1 MTRPSYPSGM
11 VPLPAFNPSDPDLSA
26 QIILAVRSRDADPRR
41 PPVWRVGG
49 LQHLRLGIFE
59 TGPRSEGLRS
69 RTQTAARGRWDY
81 IVIGAGA
88 AGCVVAGRLSQRMPD
103 TRIALIEAGGRR
115 LGLTTKV
122 PGTAFIASSFA
133 RRNWNFETEPV
144 PALNGRRLRWF
155 QGRIL
160 GGSSSI
166 NGMLYLRG
174 HSLEYDQWAQ
184 LGCNGWS
191 FEQVLPYFKKA
202 ETNTRGASEWHGDN
216 GPITVKPSQLD
227 LPICDAFLGAA
238 GEAGFQI
245 VDDLNADVAEGF
257 GRIDTN
263 IANGRRASTARAY
276 VQPARRRGNLELLS
290 QAIAARIVFEGRRAR
305 GVEILRQGIH
315 ETVWADREIILCG
328 GAVNSPQLL
337 MLSGIGPADHLS
349 SLGIA
354 AVLDAPEVGRN
365 LQNHPSYALRYA
377 CSQPVTAYKYL
388 NPRAAIGI
396 ALRYALTG
404 GGSLGESYVA
414 TGGYMR
420 SDPALAVS
428 DTIVVMVPALVTRG
442 GVGFRLD
449 DLFPERHGLTVMVGA
464 GRPLSRGHILL
475 RSADPMAHPR
485 IFPNYFAEPEDLRAL
500 GRSVR
505 RMRDMMRAPA
515 IRDLIEAELTPGTIP
530 NEQAAI
536 EEDIRA
542 RAATYFH
549 PSGTC
554 RMGSDPTAVVDPR
567 LRVRGIDGLRVA
579 DASIMPAALNACTHA
594 PTIMIGEK
602 AAEMIAE
609 DG

>member
-1 MTRPSYPSGM
+1 LRTRTR
-11 VPLPAFNPSDPDLSA
+11 SA
-26 QIILAVRSRDADPRR
+26 APQ
-41 PPVWRVGG
+41 
-49 LQHLRLGIFE
+49 
-59 TGPRSEGLRS
+59 
-69 RTQTAARGRWDY
+69 RWDY
-81 IVIGAGA
+81 VVIGAGA
-88 AGCVVAGRLSQRMPD
+88 AGCVIAGRLSQTMPD
-103 TRIALIEAGGRR
+103 ARIALIEAGGER
-115 LGLTTKV
+115 LGLTTKI
-122 PGTAFIASSFA
+122 PGTAFVASTFA

-144 PALNGRRLRWF
+144 PALNGRTLRWF

-184 LGCNGWS
+184 RGCHGWS

-202 ETNTRGASEWHGDN
+202 ETNTRGASEWHGDD
-216 GPITVKPSQLD
+216 GPITVKPSRLD
-227 LPICDAFLGAA
+227 LPICDAFLAAA
-238 GEAGFQI
+238 GEAGFPI

-263 IANGRRASTARAY
+263 IANGRRASTALAY

-290 QAIAARIVFEGRRAR
+290 EAIAARIVLEAGRAR
-305 GVEILRQGIH
+305 GVEILRRGVR
-315 ETVWADREIILCG
+315 ETVWAEREVILCG
-328 GAVNSPQLL
+328 GTVNSPQLL

-349 SLGIA
+349 SLGIPVA
-354 AVLDAPEVGRN
+354 LDAPEVGRN

-396 ALRYALTG
+396 GLRYALTG

-420 SDPALAVS
+420 SDPAFAVS
-428 DTIVVMVPALVTRG
+428 DTIVVMIPALVTRS
-442 GVGFRLD
+442 GVGFRLA
-449 DLFPERHGLTVMVGA
+449 DLFPERHGFTVMVGS

-475 RSADPMAHPR
+475 YSGDPAAHPR
-485 IFPNYFAEPEDLRAL
+485 IFPEYFSEPEDLRAL
-500 GRSVR
+500 ARSVR
-505 RMRDMMRAPA
+505 RMRDMLRGPA
-515 IRDLIEAELTPGTIP
+515 VRDLIEAELMPGIIE
-530 NEQAAI
+530 NDQASI
-536 EEDIRA
+536 EADIRA
-542 RAATYFH
+542 RAATFFH

-554 RMGSDPTAVVDPR
+554 RMGGDPTAVVDPR
-567 LRVRGIDGLRVA
+567 LRVNGIQGLRVA

-602 AAEMIAE
+602 AAAMIAE
-609 DG
+609 DA

>member
-1 MTRPSYPSGM
+1 
-11 VPLPAFNPSDPDLSA
+11 
-26 QIILAVRSRDADPRR
+26 
-41 PPVWRVGG
+41 
-49 LQHLRLGIFE
+49 
-59 TGPRSEGLRS
+59 
-69 RTQTAARGRWDY
+69 
-81 IVIGAGA
+81 VIGAGA
-88 AGCVVAGRLSQRMPD
+88 AGCVIAGRLSQTLPD
-103 TRIALIEAGGRR
+103 ARIALIEAGGER

-144 PALNGRRLRWF
+144 PALNGRTLRWF

-184 LGCNGWS
+184 RGCHGWS
-191 FEQVLPYFKKA
+191 SEQVLPYFKKA

-216 GPITVKPSQLD
+216 GPITVKPSRLD
-227 LPICDAFLGAA
+227 LPICDAFLAAA
-238 GEAGFQI
+238 GEAGFRV

-263 IANGRRASTARAY
+263 IANGRRASAALAY

-290 QAIAARIVFEGRRAR
+290 EAIAARIVLENGRAR
-305 GVEILRQGIH
+305 GVEILRRGGR
-315 ETVWADREIILCG
+315 ETVWAEREIILCG
-328 GAVNSPQLL
+328 GTVNSPQLL

-349 SLGIA
+349 SLGIPVA
-354 AVLDAPEVGRN
+354 LDAPEVGRN

-396 ALRYALTG
+396 GLRYALTG

-428 DTIVVMVPALVTRG
+428 DTIVVMIPALVTRS
-442 GVGFRLD
+442 GVGFRLA
-449 DLFPERHGLTVMVGA
+449 DLFPERHGFTVMVGS

-475 RSADPMAHPR
+475 HSADPAAHPR
-485 IFPNYFAEPEDLRAL
+485 IFPEYFSEPEDLRAL
-500 GRSVR
+500 ARSVR
-505 RMRDMMRAPA
+505 RMRDMLRGPA
-515 IRDLIEAELTPGTIP
+515 VRDLIEAELTPGAID
-530 NEQAAI
+530 NDQVSI

-542 RAATYFH
+542 RAATFFH

-567 LRVRGIDGLRVA
+567 LRVNGIRGLRVA

-602 AAEMIAE
+602 AAAMIAE
-609 DG
+609 DA